1 MEFLRSL
8 VPTVISGDGVA
19 TEPGGSLPRE
29 TGPRLLKVKRLG
41 LLGMGSTIEEEPPHQ
56 AASNIARP
64 PRSSRTRLRG
74 HLLHI
79 RRELS
84 YPVGEDGGGCDGSA
98 RNGELEMFV

>member
-41 LLGMGSTIEEEPPHQ
+41 LLTMGSTIEEEPQDPVL
-56 AASNIARP
+56 SNLARP
-64 PRSSRTRLRG
+64 PRSGRTRLKGIEDWRQGGRG
-74 HLLHI
+74 QGL
-79 RRELS
+79 
-84 YPVGEDGGGCDGSA
+84 CW
-98 RNGELEMFV
+98 